1 MSFDFINNAESRS
14 MLEQTYVTITE
25 LDLWGWLQK
34 YNESKHRGCMF
45 NNHPNFKLIENN
57 QHGNI
62 VYTGHSWN
70 WVMNI
75 MSYIAAHDIESFK
88 QLYFRKKNM

>member
-1 MSFDFINNAESRS
+1 MSFEFINNYESRS
-14 MLEQTYVTITE
+14 MLEQTHEAITE
-25 LDLWGWLQK
+25 LNLWSWLQK
-34 YNESKHRGCMF
+34 YNESKHRACMF

-57 QHGNI
+57 QDNPF

-88 QLYFRKKNM
+88 QLYNEGGLD